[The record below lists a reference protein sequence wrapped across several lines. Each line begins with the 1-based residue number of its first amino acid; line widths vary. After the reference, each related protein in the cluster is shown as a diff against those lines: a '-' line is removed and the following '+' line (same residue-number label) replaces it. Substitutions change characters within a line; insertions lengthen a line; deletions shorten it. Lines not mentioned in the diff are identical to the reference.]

1 MSDTDESTWLG
12 IVLVERPIHSTDY
25 LLRGAGILLFVEHC
39 KTPKMEYQWESFG
52 KEGRDNEGKQS
63 QVTKRTN

>member
-12 IVLVERPIHSTDY
+12 IALVERPIHSTDY

-39 KTPKMEYQWESFG
+39 KTPKMEYPWESL
-52 KEGRDNEGKQS
+52 GRKVETMRESKI
-63 QVTKRTN
+63 R